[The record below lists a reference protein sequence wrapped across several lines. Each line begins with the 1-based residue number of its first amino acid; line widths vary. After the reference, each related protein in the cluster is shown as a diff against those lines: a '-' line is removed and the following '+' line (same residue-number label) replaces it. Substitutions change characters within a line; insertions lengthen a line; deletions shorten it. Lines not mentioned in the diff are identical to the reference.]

1 MIRDVAIAGAALI
14 ALQVAC
20 PGAGARPVSEVRHR
34 HVTEARV
41 HRSEA
46 ALHRYRHGREGAVR
60 TQETLRSASTTRIP
74 PAATIPPPST
84 SGETPVSLSYQ
95 LPSTIAETLRAAGS
109 DAPPVLT
116 YQETEVSR
124 LATQNGGRNYL
135 MVDKALGRIILFEN
149 GAATFSGAALTGQS
163 MADILPPNAK
173 TEDMADLNSLDT
185 KVTPAGRYTVVR
197 HFAKE
202 YGPLFDVSEIR
213 GKDWGIAIHRVY
225 LGTPSE
231 HREARLQ
238 SPSVEVK
245 HITFGCINVAPTT
258 LEVLLKELPETGAT
272 PLYILPEDPAKTTD
286 YFAAHT
292 S

>member
-1 MIRDVAIAGAALI
+1 MIREVAIIAAVV

-20 PGAGARPVSEVRHR
+20 PEVGAAPVSGSRHR
-34 HVTEARV
+34 HPAEARV
-41 HRSEA
+41 HWSEA
-46 ALHRYRHGREGAVR
+46 VFHRPHHGREGGVR
-60 TQETLRSASTTRIP
+60 TQETLWAASATRIP
-74 PAATIPPPST
+74 PAATIPPPAA
-84 SGETPVSLSYQ
+84 SGETPISLSYQ

-109 DAPPVLT
+109 EAPPVLT
-116 YQETEVSR
+116 YQEMEVSR
-124 LATQNGGRNYL
+124 LAAQNGDRNYL
-135 MVDKALGRIILFEN
+135 MVDKALGRIVLFEN
-149 GAATFSGAALTGQS
+149 GTATFSGGALTGAS
-163 MADILPPNAK
+163 MADSLPPDAK

-202 YGPLFDVSEIR
+202 YGPLFDVAEIR

-225 LGTPSE
+225 LGIPSE

-258 LEVLLKELPETGAT
+258 LQVLLKELPETGAT
-272 PLYILPEDPAKTTD
+272 PLYILPEDPAKTTE
-286 YFAAHT
+286 YFAPRT